1 MELQIIASGIDSW
14 APIKIGDK
22 IDAALKDKYKNKFT
36 DAPIAKEKPNK
47 DNKYFLSG
55 ILNLQKGIRQIKTIA
70 ILIAPNRIGGI
81 DALIPSFAVG

>member
-1 MELQIIASGIDSW
+1 MKIVSV
-14 APIKIGDK
+14 IKIFNLIILLIFLTTSK
-22 IDAALKDKYKNKFT
+22 LYC
-36 DAPIAKEKPNK
+36 K

-55 ILNLQKGIRQIKTIA
+55 ILNSQKGIRQIKTIA